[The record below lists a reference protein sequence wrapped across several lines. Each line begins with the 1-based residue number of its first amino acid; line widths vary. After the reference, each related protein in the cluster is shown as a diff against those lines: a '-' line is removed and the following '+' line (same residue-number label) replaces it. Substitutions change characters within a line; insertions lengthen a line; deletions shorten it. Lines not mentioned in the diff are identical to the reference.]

1 MRNEFDNKLQNFG
14 DAFQK
19 VTVSEN
25 LTVLKDTYGAFET
38 LREELFEWVIKTAPD
53 EEKQGEYL
61 TELAMFEHNL
71 WVDSETRTLIGEVP
85 IFDDSIDFDVIDQ
98 MFEDYGS
105 YFQRYGCLTA
115 DQIVSWDTENVL
127 LVDEFG
133 SVEIVKR
140 PDVLL
145 NV

>member
-1 MRNEFDNKLQNFG
+1 MRTEFNNKLQDFS
-14 DAFQK
+14 DSFEK
-19 VTVSEN
+19 VKVSEN
-25 LTVLKDTYGAFET
+25 LTVLKETYAAFET
-38 LREELFEWVIKTAPD
+38 LREEIFEWVIATATD
-53 EEKQGEYL
+53 EEQQGEYL
-61 TELAMFEHNL
+61 TEFAMFEHNL

-85 IFDDSIDFDVIDQ
+85 IFDESIDFDDIDQ

-105 YFQRYGCLTA
+105 YFQRYGCLTS